1 MEELL
6 KPGNIILLLPVLFAG
21 LLFFKIE
28 SLIPDADKVR
38 HITRID
44 TTTRIHTRTD
54 IITPIHTGIT
64 SLTTIPMALIGGN
77 RVRGAT
83 RRNQKKG
90 WE

>member
-1 MEELL
+1 MEKLL

-28 SLIPDADKVR
+28 SLIPDADRVR
-38 HITRID
+38 HIT
-44 TTTRIHTRTD
+44 
-54 IITPIHTGIT
+54 PIPTGIT
-64 SLTTIPMALIGGN
+64 TLTTIPMALIGGN

-83 RRNQKKG
+83 RGNQEKG